1 MVRPIG
7 TMRLRYFL
15 LFIFCSVI
23 AAAQELP
30 TTVADTTFYSKVDS
44 LYREDQ
50 FYVRLTYNLMRESPA
65 GYSQDGV
72 SPGFA
77 GGFLRDFP
85 LNKKRTFAVALG
97 AGLAYNKY
105 HHNFQVSSFDGE
117 QSYVILDNVGYDR
130 NKLEQV
136 FVEFPLEIRFRNST
150 PESHKFWRFYAGVKA
165 SYLIFSKTKFIGNE
179 TVTVIN
185 NPDFRQW
192 QFGPYIAT
200 GYNTW
205 NFYLYYGTQPLF
217 RNARIDLEEVNL
229 ATLNFGLMF
238 YIL

>member
-1 MVRPIG
+1 MVTPIG
-7 TMRLRYFL
+7 IMRLRYFV
-15 LFIFCSVI
+15 LFIFCSLV

-50 FYVRLTYNLMRESPA
+50 FYLRITYNLVRQTPD
-65 GYSQDGV
+65 GYSQNGV
-72 SPGFA
+72 SPGFG

-85 LNKKRTFAVALG
+85 LNKKRTFAVA
-97 AGLAYNKY
+97 AGMGISYNKY
-105 HHNFQVSSFDGE
+105 HHDLQVSEFDGIRN
-117 QSYVILDNVGYDR
+117 YVILQDVNYDR

-136 FVEFPLEIRFRNST
+136 LLEFPLEIRFRNST

-165 SYLIFSKTKFIGNE
+165 SYLVFSKTKFVGNE

-185 NPDFRQW
+185 NPDFRKW
-192 QFGPYIAT
+192 QFGPYLSA

-205 NFYLYYGTQPLF
+205 NFYAYYGAQPLF
-217 RNARIDLEEVNL
+217 RNASIDGKRIDLT
-229 ATLNFGLMF
+229 TLNLGLMF

>member
-1 MVRPIG
+1 MATPMAR
-7 TMRLRYFL
+7 MQLRYFF
-15 LFIFCSVI
+15 LFALWSFF
-23 AAAQELP
+23 AFAQDLP

-50 FYVRLTYNLMRESPA
+50 FYLRITYNLLRQTPS
-65 GYSQDGV
+65 GYSQNGV
-72 SPGFA
+72 SPGFG

-85 LNKKRTFAVALG
+85 LNKKRTFAIALG

-105 HHNFQVSSFDGE
+105 HHNLQVSSSGGE

-136 FVEFPLEIRFRNST
+136 FLEFPLEIRFRNST
-150 PESHKFWRFYAGVKA
+150 PESHKFWRLYTGVKA

-179 TVTVIN
+179 TITVLN

-192 QFGPYIAT
+192 QFGPYLAT

-217 RNARIDLEEVNL
+217 RNAQIDLRDVNM